1 MVNIF
6 YIRVSVLISTT
17 LLYQALLTQPTS
29 AKLTSNTGSL
39 DNISSDIALSQG
51 SLMYPLYP
59 LISTDKSQSKV
70 LVAGNSS
77 EYIDNG
83 GYATKDEFLKAQDYQ
98 PSSDYASPDEKYNPV
113 PVRPSIPFRL
123 GTPYFLNPNTVCRE
137 QYGGLQLVCLP
148 KEQAERVWGKI

>member
-1 MVNIF
+1 MVNFF
-6 YIRVSVLISTT
+6 YTRVSVLISTT
-17 LLYQALLTQPTS
+17 LLWPALLTQPTS

-83 GYATKDEFLKAQDYQ
+83 GDEPKKEVFYGQDYQ
-98 PSSDYASPDEKYNPV
+98 TSAAY
-113 PVRPSIPFRL
+113 
-123 GTPYFLNPNTVCRE
+123 
-137 QYGGLQLVCLP
+137 
-148 KEQAERVWGKI
+148 